1 MAPSRRKP
9 SSASSAADG
18 ERLLELLS
26 VHPWADGVYARPSGR
41 DLVVG
46 RPEWLGPKGRR
57 EDDDR
62 LRLKGA
68 GDGVYMIQ
76 AKQHGRY
83 EHTGIVGNIEDMA
96 EQLAGPLRHLL
107 GAWTRPPAKTG
118 RRTSGPEY

>member
-9 SSASSAADG
+9 SPAASAPDG

-26 VHPWADGVYARPSGR
+26 VHPWAEGLYARPSGR

-46 RPEWLGPKGRR
+46 RPEWLGPKGER

-76 AKQHGRY
+76 AKLHGGRY
-83 EHTGIVGNIEDMA
+83 EHTGIVGNIEDLA
-96 EQLAGPLRHLL
+96 GQLAGQLRHLL
-107 GAWTRPPAKTG
+107 GAWTKPPNKTG
-118 RRTSGPEY
+118 R